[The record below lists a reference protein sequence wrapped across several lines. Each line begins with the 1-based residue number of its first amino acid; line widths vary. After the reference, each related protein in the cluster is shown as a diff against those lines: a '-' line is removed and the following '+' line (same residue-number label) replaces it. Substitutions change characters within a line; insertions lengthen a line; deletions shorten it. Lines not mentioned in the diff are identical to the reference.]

1 MGGGLGG
8 KGMSTAISN
17 CSARTSVTDEDG
29 VYPLGAESSLE
40 GFCDDIDEGARFA
53 EKLNGVLDGVR

>member
-1 MGGGLGG
+1 
-8 KGMSTAISN
+8 MSTAISN

-29 VYPLGAESSLE
+29 VYPLAAESSLE

-53 EKLNGVLDGVR
+53 EKLNGVLDGVP